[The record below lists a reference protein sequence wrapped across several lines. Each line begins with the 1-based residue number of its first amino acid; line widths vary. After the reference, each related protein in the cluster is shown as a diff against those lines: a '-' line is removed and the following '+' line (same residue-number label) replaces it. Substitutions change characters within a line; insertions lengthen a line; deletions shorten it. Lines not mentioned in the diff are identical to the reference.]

1 MCRPFYLSLLLPGAA
16 AALALEPL
24 PPLAAEP
31 AAAPSGRY
39 LSQQMIQVTTT
50 EKSARML
57 ATDRQMGPTG
67 EGEGDP
73 PGAGAGP
80 EAEPLPGGPPPPPLP
95 PP

>member
-1 MCRPFYLSLLLPGAA
+1 MCRPLYLSLLLPGAA
-16 AALALEPL
+16 AARALEPL
-24 PPLAAEP
+24 VPLAAEP

-57 ATDRQMGPTG
+57 ATDKQMGPTG

-73 PGAGAGP
+73 PGAGTEPGD
-80 EAEPLPGGPPPPPLP
+80 EPLPGGPPPPPP
-95 PP
+95 P